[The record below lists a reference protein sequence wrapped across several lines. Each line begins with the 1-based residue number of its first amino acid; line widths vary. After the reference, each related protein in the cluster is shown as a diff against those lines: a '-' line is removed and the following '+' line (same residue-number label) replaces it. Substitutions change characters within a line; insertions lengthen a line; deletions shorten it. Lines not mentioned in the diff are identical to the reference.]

1 MDVCTR
7 CRMTI
12 TSLELLDTS
21 IAQLQTLL
29 AFLDEQLDWTEPT
42 TQETYACKEIA
53 RSLYV
58 LIRTLRAAGM
68 KAGPASRV
76 RNVNFETPCD

>member
-1 MDVCTR
+1 MEVCTR

-29 AFLDEQLDWTEPT
+29 AFLDGQLDWTEPT
-42 TQETYACKEIA
+42 TQETHACFRL
-53 RSLYV
+53 RS
-58 LIRTLRAAGM
+58 
-68 KAGPASRV
+68 
-76 RNVNFETPCD
+76 

>member
-1 MDVCTR
+1 
-7 CRMTI
+7 MTV
-12 TSLELLDTS
+12 TSLGLLDTS

-42 TQETYACKEIA
+42 TQETHACKEIA

-58 LIRTLRAAGM
+58 LIRTLQAAGRIRPQPDADRQLPLP
-68 KAGPASRV
+68 KSRHS
-76 RNVNFETPCD
+76 